1 MFIIYIYIF
10 LYYTLYMVFYI
21 LFFVLLYII
30 YNVCCIIYYILYFIY
45 WYFFKKIFFYII
57 DICVEGFVE
66 LASTCLLLLLVLV
79 LLLLFLPN
87 LFSEYHFCRI
97 GFWICSHLAKIG
109 TNPRSDN
116 AVVICFDV
124 CIPFSIIY
132 SILENIGQFPIMEVL
147 LYNNFLLQ

>member
-1 MFIIYIYIF
+1 MFIIYNIYIF
-10 LYYTLYMVFYI
+10 YIVHDIWCFIYYFLFYYI
-21 LFFVLLYII
+21 LYIMYVVLY
-30 YNVCCIIYYILYFIY
+30 IIYYILYID
-45 WYFFKKIFFYII
+45 IFFRFFFNII

-66 LASTCLLLLLVLV
+66 LASTCLLLLLLV

>member
-1 MFIIYIYIF
+1 MLYYIYYILNIIYYLSF
-10 LYYTLYMVFYI
+10 
-21 LFFVLLYII
+21 
-30 YNVCCIIYYILYFIY
+30 NVCCIIYIILYIRY
-45 WYFFKKIFFYII
+45 WYYIFYKIFLYII

-66 LASTCLLLLLVLV
+66 LASTC

-132 SILENIGQFPIMEVL
+132 SILENIGQVPIMEVL

>member
-1 MFIIYIYIF
+1 M
-10 LYYTLYMVFYI
+10 L
-21 LFFVLLYII
+21 
-30 YNVCCIIYYILYFIY
+30 YYILYIIFYILI
-45 WYFFKKIFFYII
+45 FFLKKYFFYII

-79 LLLLFLPN
+79 LLFLPN